1 MVSARYVNSGELK
14 GSEDHGWGFRGRMD
28 VESVIGVVDS
38 NMGSSKCDRGR
49 RSKQLKDKGED
60 TEIIGSEL

>member
-49 RSKQLKDKGED
+49 RSKQL
-60 TEIIGSEL
+60 